1 MIIMYEQY
9 LRILDD
15 EALDREMD
23 KVYGPGN
30 ADRR

>member
-23 KVYGPGN
+23 KVYG
-30 ADRR
+30 

>member
-23 KVYGPGN
+23 KVYKKGTP
-30 ADRR
+30 